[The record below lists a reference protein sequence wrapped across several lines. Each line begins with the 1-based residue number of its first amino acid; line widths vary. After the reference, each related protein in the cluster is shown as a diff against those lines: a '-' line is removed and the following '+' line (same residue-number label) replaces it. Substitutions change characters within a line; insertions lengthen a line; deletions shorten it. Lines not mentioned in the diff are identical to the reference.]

1 MKDIENQDFINKSN
15 NSKCLEFWFNKHPY
29 VFLSIWLLFILIM
42 SIYISSLA
50 N

>member
-29 VFLSIWLLFILIM
+29 VFFINLVV
-42 SIYISSLA
+42 IYINYEYLY
-50 N
+50 